1 MKLEK
6 RIAKQQQRRV
16 YRIRNRVRKVAPNG
30 VRLSVF
36 RSNKHIYVQIIN
48 DVDGVTVAAASSR
61 EAGICGD
68 ESGSNQTAAAKVG
81 KAIAERA
88 LKKGIK
94 QVALDRGPYRYHGR
108 IAALANAA
116 REVGLEF

>member
-6 RIAKQQQRRV
+6 RLAKQYQRRV

-30 VRLSVF
+30 VRLSIF
-36 RSNKHIYVQIIN
+36 RSNKHIYVQVIN

-61 EAGICGD
+61 EPGICDG
-68 ESGSNQTAAAKVG
+68 ESGSNQAAAAKVG
-81 KAIAERA
+81 KVIAERA
-88 LKKGIK
+88 LEKGIK
-94 QVALDRGPYRYHGR
+94 RVALDRGPYRYHGR
-108 IAALANAA
+108 VAALAQAA